1 MGECVTGPGGI
12 GSDATSQQR
21 ALRKLRGRV
30 ERVEE
35 FESRIVGGSTSSTL
49 GMLRLFDCHLSRLAG
64 SSFWENQPSP
74 VGRGCPDASGRVRG
88 HVTRQSSR
96 SVSRAPQPEMF
107 SSSPAILSITIRGSV
122 GRAAGRALVTV
133 ILGLL
138 RLFNCLLSRLA
149 GSSFWQSQHSPVGR
163 GPQPALSPAGAG
175 GGPRA
180 PGVRGHITLERCGH
194 EKPRTFQTG
203 PRYPSCHPEEPQAR
217 KDLRISRPRVQR
229 ISHFLSK
236 HTVFA
241 PIIAQPLHYRTNS
254 LLGCRPF
261 CHPHLCF
268 HAHSRVDLHF

>member
-49 GMLRLFDCHLSRLAG
+49 GMLRLFDCH
-64 SSFWENQPSP
+64 
-74 VGRGCPDASGRVRG
+74 
-88 HVTRQSSR
+88 
-96 SVSRAPQPEMF
+96 
-107 SSSPAILSITIRGSV
+107 
-122 GRAAGRALVTV
+122 
-133 ILGLL
+133 
-138 RLFNCLLSRLA
+138 LSRLA